1 LLKYIYF
8 NFKVLAADWEGTG
21 ARKKMLPVERLY
33 AYNLKVNLNLNIITY
48 FNLTFMVISIAM

>member
-1 LLKYIYF
+1 LLKHIYF

-33 AYNLKVNLNLNIITY
+33 AYNLKVNLNLNIVTY
-48 FNLTFMVISIAM
+48 LNLTSMAISNAM